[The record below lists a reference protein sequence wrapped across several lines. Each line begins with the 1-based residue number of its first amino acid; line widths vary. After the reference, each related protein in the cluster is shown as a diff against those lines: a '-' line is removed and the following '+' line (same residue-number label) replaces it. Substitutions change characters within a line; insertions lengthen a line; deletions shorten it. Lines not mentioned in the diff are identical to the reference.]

1 MRISNLMAS
10 FIMVGFA
17 AQAAAEEAAPMS
29 SNESRGLSYSTG
41 ADSATLP
48 QGVARVR
55 LPYQAVKGN
64 TTYDKDGNKSDSA
77 ATVTATAGAVVLEYG
92 LSNDLSLQMKVDYR
106 MSQKISITDKYRAD
120 AVAGA
125 VAANKA
131 TTYASST
138 SDLGAGITSQAA
150 LETALKTAMIGV
162 CANGNAAAVSAC
174 TTAYDSGDATLFPT
188 TTIKKDSTNPL
199 VAKLATAFGEGSAN
213 TSAKAYVTAA
223 GAGTETKIISGI
235 TTAANAKIDAAE
247 YEGKGSLADTIVGVL
262 YNPIKTAP
270 FYAAVG
276 AGLRIPTGNRNL
288 AVGEQ
293 DATRSAYEF
302 GVRVNLDY
310 LPADWFMVSWQNQM
324 ELPLAGSKREV
335 GGVSQETT
343 RKGARNVGFLTFKP
357 SLHLLHP
364 SLEAV
369 RTNFGLTYDYDNGE
383 LTKINGVTSGGART
397 SQSWTAIGVGYS
409 FLHSMKLPLQL
420 DVDYEMPRSGT
431 NVSIA
436 TTKTIAT
443 LKGYYRF

>member
-64 TTYDKDGNKSDSA
+64 TTYDKDSNKSDSA

-92 LSNDLSLQMKVDYR
+92 LSDDLSLQMKVDYR
-106 MSQKISITDKYRAD
+106 MSQSIKFTDRSK
-120 AVAGA
+120 
-125 VAANKA
+125 
-131 TTYASST
+131 
-138 SDLGAGITSQAA
+138 
-150 LETALKTAMIGV
+150 
-162 CANGNAAAVSAC
+162 AAVKQAGYVKAASAL
-174 TTAYDSGDATLFPT
+174 G
-188 TTIKKDSTNPL
+188 
-199 VAKLATAFGEGSAN
+199 
-213 TSAKAYVTAA
+213 
-223 GAGTETKIISGI
+223 ISGI
-235 TTAANAKIDAAE
+235 TDQASLEATLKTAIVSVCQGAGGAAATCEAAYTAGALKTDSISTSSTSALVAKVAGKFGNGSANIAAKDYVSAAGVAADKEISAGSDAFVASNE

-302 GVRVNLDY
+302 GLRVNLDY

-324 ELPLAGSKREV
+324 ELPLAGTKREV
-335 GGVSQETT
+335 GGVSQENM

-357 SLHLLHP
+357 SLHVIHP

-383 LTKINGVTSGGART
+383 ITKVNGVKSGGART

-431 NVSIA
+431 NVTIA
-436 TTKTIAT
+436 TTKTTAT

>member
-106 MSQKISITDKYRAD
+106 MNQKISITDKYRSD

-131 TTYASST
+131 ATYSSQLATLATATGVTITDKAS
-138 SDLGAGITSQAA
+138 
-150 LETALKTAMIGV
+150 LETALQTAIIGG
-162 CANGNAAAVSAC
+162 CAPTLGSVAACSAAYAGGALKSDTLPTSLTSVFGAGSSSVSA
-174 TTAYDSGDATLFPT
+174 
-188 TTIKKDSTNPL
+188 K
-199 VAKLATAFGEGSAN
+199 E
-213 TSAKAYVTAA
+213 YVSAA

-235 TTAANAKIDAAE
+235 TTAANTKIDAAE
-247 YEGKGSLADTIVGVL
+247 YEGNASLADTIVGVL

-335 GGVSQETT
+335 GGVSQENT

-357 SLHLLHP
+357 SLHVIHP

-383 LTKINGVTSGGART
+383 ITKVNGVKSGGART

-436 TTKTIAT
+436 TTKTTAT